1 MLDFLNSGIGL
12 VFCLALIGL
21 SVILKLVGGVA
32 SAAYLQDSKFGGD
45 PNHFVGIFGVGSFI
59 LGWLGAIAGSL
70 GSLISVVLLILTYV
84 KHH

>member
-32 SAAYLQDSKFGGD
+32 SAAYLRDSKFGVQ
-45 PNHFVGIFGVGSFI
+45 NHFVGIFGVGSFI

-70 GSLISVVLLILTYV
+70 GSLFSVVLLILTYV